1 MKLTISM
8 YIVPPLLSLF
18 ASLWLAVA
26 SALRRGWPGH
36 QNLQLAILFL
46 FIALLPTAF
55 ICHHLIPNETTLLT
69 IERSIH
75 FFYVFTPLVY
85 LVAFHSLLGVRRSWL
100 VRTTLVICTL
110 LALATPTDYYFSGLR
125 RFDWGYIAR
134 GEIVFHLFGAFGFVI
149 LGYTI
154 WIFWK
159 SLARETNPLVRRR
172 NKYFLTAL
180 SISACLT
187 LMNIPAISGYD
198 FYPMGNFAF
207 IPLVIFGYAALKFR
221 LLGFRDIINRTAHG
235 FTVFSLFLVP
245 NLVLFFALKPFLLTL
260 PDLGLILVLL
270 SWFALNLI
278 AIKRIQTMADRTFG
292 KSRINLE
299 RAEITFFESIFS
311 LRNLAQFER
320 AFARF
325 FHKHLAMPGFNFY
338 VVAPESV
345 IFQNAQGLRLHLDS
359 ELGSW
364 LTDRGRMV
372 DRNLI
377 ASLPQTAEIR
387 QKLIEFMDTMEAAY
401 LIPVVHD
408 ERLMGLVFLPQK
420 SNRKPLSDDEVRLID
435 NITRA
440 AAVSLANAAMYQRIS
455 DLRDDLV
462 QRTAELSAEIAQREH
477 TEEKYRI
484 LLESIDEGFYEV
496 DLEGTL
502 LSYNDVFADILGAGD
517 EDLTGLNFRE
527 FLEPQQADEV
537 NAYFR
542 RIFNTGAVQLPMA
555 RELIRRDDQR
565 LFAETRASVM
575 YDKNNNKVGFRGIIR
590 DVTEVRMAELEQAR
604 LQQQLMNA
612 KKMEALGTLA
622 GGVAHDL
629 NNILSG
635 IASYPDLL
643 LEDMTEEE
651 PLYQALTDIKLS
663 GEKAAAVVNDLL
675 TLARR
680 GVPVNQTLGLNQIVQ
695 EYLESPEHARLQ
707 KGHPEVVLETNLEA
721 ILPGI
726 SGSSVHLSKAL
737 MNLVTNAYESIEGSG
752 RVTITTGT
760 EVVAAQ
766 TPAIQEVAPGRY
778 LTLVVADDGA
788 GIPAEDLSRIYEPF
802 FTSKKMGRSGSG
814 LGMTVVWGTVED
826 HKGTILVDS
835 RVNGGTR
842 FKLYFPVPE
851 EYAIPVEEKRPVED
865 YMGCGES
872 VLVVDD
878 VGTQRIITA
887 RMLEKLGYRPVA
899 VPSGEEAVEYLR
911 NTRVDILVLD
921 MIMDPGID
929 GLETYRRIKEIH
941 PDQKA
946 IIASGYSE
954 TDRVRE
960 VLRLGAGGYLKKPYR
975 KEDLGR
981 AIQKELQRP
990 PINA

>member
-36 QNLQLAILFL
+36 QNLQLATLFL
-46 FIALLPTAF
+46 FLALLPAAF
-55 ICHHLIPNETTLLT
+55 ICHHLISDETILLN
-69 IERSIH
+69 IERWIH
-75 FFYVFTPLVY
+75 FFYAFTPLVY
-85 LVAFHSLLGVRRSWL
+85 VVTFHSMLGVRRPWL
-100 VRTTLVICTL
+100 IRITLVICILIAMT
-110 LALATPTDYYFSGLR
+110 TPTNYYFSGLR
-125 RFDWGYIAR
+125 RFEWGYIAH
-134 GEIVFHLFGAFGFVI
+134 GEIAFQFFGAFGFI
-149 LGYTI
+149 MLGYAI
-154 WIFWK
+154 WIFWQ

-172 NKYFLTAL
+172 NKYFITAL
-180 SISACLT
+180 IISACLT

-207 IPLVIFGYAALKFR
+207 IPLVILGYAALKFR
-221 LLGFRDIINRTAHG
+221 LLGFRDVINRTAHG
-235 FTVFSLFLVP
+235 FMVFSLFLIP
-245 NLVLFFALKPFLLTL
+245 NLILFFAIRSFLISL
-260 PDLGLILVLL
+260 PDLGMIILLL

-278 AIKRIQTMADRTFG
+278 AVKRIQIMADRAFG

-299 RAEITFFESIFS
+299 RAEIAFFESIFS

-345 IFQNAQGLRLHLDS
+345 IFQNAQGLRLNLDS

-364 LTDRGRMV
+364 LTDRRRMV
-372 DRNLI
+372 DRNVV
-377 ASLPQTAEIR
+377 ASQAQTADVR
-387 QKLIEFMDTMEAAY
+387 QKLVEFMDTMEATY

-408 ERLMGLVFLPQK
+408 DRLMGLVFLPEK
-420 SNRKPLSDDEVRLID
+420 SNRKPLSVDEVRLID

-462 QRTAELSAEIAQREH
+462 QRTAELSEEIAQREH

-484 LLESIDEGFYEV
+484 LLESINEGFYEV

-502 LSYNDVFADILGAGD
+502 LSYNDVFAVILGAGE
-517 EDLTGLNFRE
+517 EDLTGVNFRE
-527 FLEPQQADEV
+527 FLEPEQADEV

-542 RIFNTGAVQLPMA
+542 RIFNTGALRLPMS
-555 RELIRRDDQR
+555 RELIRRDGQR

-575 YDKNNNKVGFRGIIR
+575 YDQNNRKVGFRGIIR
-590 DVTEVRMAELEQAR
+590 DVTEVKMAELEQAR

-643 LEDMTEEE
+643 LEDMTPEE
-651 PLYQALTDIKLS
+651 PLYQALSDIKRS

-680 GVPVNQTLGLNQIVQ
+680 GVPVKETLGLNQIVQ
-695 EYLESPEHARLQ
+695 EYQESPEHARLQ
-707 KGHPEVVLETNLEA
+707 RGYPEVVLETQLETVLPA
-721 ILPGI
+721 IG
-726 SGSSVHLSKAL
+726 GSSVHLSKAL
-737 MNLVTNAYESIEGSG
+737 MNLVTNAYESIEGRG
-752 RVTITTGT
+752 RVTITTGLET
-760 EVVAAQ
+760 VVAQ
-766 TPAIQEVAPGRY
+766 TAVVHDVAPGRY
-778 LTLVVADDGA
+778 LTLTVADDGV
-788 GIPAEDLSRIYEPF
+788 GIPEEDLSRIYEPF

-835 RVNGGTR
+835 QINGGTR
-842 FKLYFPVPE
+842 FKLYFPEPE
-851 EYAIPVEEKRPVED
+851 EYTSPIEERPPAQD
-865 YMGCGES
+865 YMGRGES

-878 VGTQRIITA
+878 VGTQRIIAA

-911 NTRVDILVLD
+911 NTKVDILVLD

-941 PDQKA
+941 PDQRA

-960 VLRLGAGGYLKKPYR
+960 VLRLGAGAYLKKPYR

-981 AIQKELQRP
+981 AIQNELRQP
-990 PINA
+990 PNDA

>member
-1 MKLTISM
+1 LNLTVSM

-36 QNLQLAILFL
+36 QNLQLATLFL
-46 FIALLPTAF
+46 FLALLPSAF
-55 ICHHLIPNETTLLT
+55 ICHHLIPDEATLLT

-85 LVAFHSLLGVRRSWL
+85 LVTFHSLLGVRRPWL
-100 VRTTLVICTL
+100 MRVTFLVCTL
-110 LALATPTDYYFSGLR
+110 LALTTPTNYYFSGLH

-134 GEIVFHLFGAFGFVI
+134 GEIAFHLFGAFGFVI
-149 LGYTI
+149 LGYAI

-159 SLARETNPLVRRR
+159 SLAGETNPLVRRR

-180 SISACLT
+180 ILSACLT

-207 IPLVIFGYAALKFR
+207 IPLVILGYAALKFR
-221 LLGFRDIINRTAHG
+221 LLGFRDMLNKTAHG
-235 FTVFSLFLVP
+235 LAAVSLFILP
-245 NLVLFFALKPFLLTL
+245 NAVLFFALRPVLNTMTDVPLLV
-260 PDLGLILVLL
+260 VLL
-270 SWFALNLI
+270 VWFGVNLI
-278 AIKRIQTMADRTFG
+278 GLKKIQPVLDRTFE
-292 KSRINLE
+292 KSRISLE
-299 RAEITFFESIFS
+299 QAEIAFFESIFS

-325 FHKHLAMPGFNFY
+325 FHKYLAMPGFNFY
-338 VVAPESV
+338 MVAPESV
-345 IFQNAQGLRLHLDS
+345 IFQNAQGLRLNLDS

-364 LTDRGRMV
+364 LTDCRRMV

-377 ASLPQTAEIR
+377 ASQTRTAEVR
-387 QKLIEFMDTMEAAY
+387 QKLVEFMETMEAAY

-408 ERLMGLVFLPQK
+408 DRLMGLVFLPQK

-435 NITRA
+435 SITRA
-440 AAVSLANAAMYQRIS
+440 AAVSLANAAMYQRIT

-462 QRTAELSAEIAQREH
+462 QRTAELSEEIAQREH

-517 EDLTGLNFRE
+517 EDLTGINFRE
-527 FLEPQQADEV
+527 FLEPEQADEV

-542 RIFNTGAVQLPMA
+542 RIFNTGALRLPML
-555 RELIRRDDQR
+555 RELIRRDGQR

-575 YDKNNNKVGFRGIIR
+575 YDKMNRKVGFRGIIR
-590 DVTEVRMAELEQAR
+590 DVTESKMAELEQAR

-635 IASYPDLL
+635 ISSYPDLL
-643 LEDMTEEE
+643 LEDMTEGE
-651 PLYQALTDIKLS
+651 PLYQALSDIKRS

-680 GVPVNQTLGLNQIVQ
+680 GVPIKETLGLNQIVQ
-695 EYLESPEHARLQ
+695 EYLESPEHIRLQ
-707 KGHPEVVLETNLEA
+707 KGHPEVVLETQLETV
-721 ILPGI
+721 LPGI
-726 SGSSVHLSKAL
+726 SGSSIHLSKAL
-737 MNLVTNAYESIEGSG
+737 MNLVTNAYESIEGRG
-752 RVTITTGT
+752 RVTIATGLET
-760 EVVAAQ
+760 VVAQ
-766 TPAIQEVAPGRY
+766 TAVVHDVAPGRY
-778 LTLVVADDGA
+778 LTLTVADDGA
-788 GIPAEDLSRIYEPF
+788 GIPSEDLPRIYEPF
-802 FTSKKMGRSGSG
+802 FSSKKMGRSGSG

-835 RVNGGTR
+835 QVNGGTR

-851 EYAIPVEEKRPVED
+851 ECASPIEESQPAQD

-878 VGTQRIITA
+878 VGTQRIIAA
-887 RMLEKLGYRPVA
+887 RMLEKLGYRPVT

-941 PDQKA
+941 PGQKA

-954 TDRVRE
+954 TERVRE

-975 KEDLGR
+975 KEDLDR
-981 AIQKELQRP
+981 ALQKELQRSH
-990 PINA
+990 IYA

>member
-1 MKLTISM
+1 M

-36 QNLQLAILFL
+36 QNLQLAVLFL
-46 FIALLPTAF
+46 FLALLPTAF
-55 ICHHLIPNETTLLT
+55 ICHHLIPDEATLLT

-75 FFYVFTPLVY
+75 FFYVFAPFVY
-85 LVAFHSLLGVRRSWL
+85 LLAFHSLLGVRRPWL
-100 VRTTLVICTL
+100 MRTTFLICSI
-110 LALATPTDYYFSGLR
+110 LALTTPTDHYFSGLR
-125 RFDWGYIAR
+125 RFEWGYIAH
-134 GEIVFHLFGAFGFVI
+134 GEIAFHLFGAFGFVI
-149 LGYTI
+149 LGYAI

-159 SLARETNPLVRRR
+159 SLARENNPLVRRR

-180 SISACLT
+180 IISACLT
-187 LMNIPAISGYD
+187 LINIPAISGYD

-207 IPLVIFGYAALKFR
+207 IPLVILGYAALKFR
-221 LLGFRDIINRTAHG
+221 LLGFRDVLNRTAHG
-235 FTVFSLFLVP
+235 FTVFSLFLIP
-245 NLVLFFALKPFLLTL
+245 NLILFFATRPVLFSL
-260 PDLGLILVLL
+260 PDLGLIIVLL

-292 KSRINLE
+292 KSKINLE
-299 RAEITFFESIFS
+299 RAEIAFFESIFS
-311 LRNLAQFER
+311 LRNLAQFEQ

-345 IFQNAQGLRLHLDS
+345 TFQNAQGLRLNLDS

-364 LTDRGRMV
+364 LTDRRRMV
-372 DRNLI
+372 DRNII
-377 ASLPQTAEIR
+377 ASQTRTAAVR
-387 QKLIEFMDTMEAAY
+387 QKLIEFMDTMAATY

-408 ERLMGLVFLPQK
+408 ERLMGLVLLPQK

-462 QRTAELSAEIAQREH
+462 QRTAELSEEIAQREH

-502 LSYNDVFADILGAGD
+502 LAYNDVFANILGAGD
-517 EDLTGLNFRE
+517 EDLTGVNFRE
-527 FLEPQQADEV
+527 FLEPEQADEV

-542 RIFNTGAVQLPMA
+542 RVFNTGAVRLPMS

-575 YDKNNNKVGFRGIIR
+575 YDKNNRKVGFRGIIR
-590 DVTEVRMAELEQAR
+590 DVTEVKMAELEQAR

-612 KKMEALGTLA
+612 KKMEAIGTLA

-643 LEDMTEEE
+643 LEDMTEDE
-651 PLYQALTDIKLS
+651 PLYQALLDIKRS

-680 GVPVNQTLGLNQIVQ
+680 GVPVNDSLGLNQIVQ
-695 EYLESPEHARLQ
+695 EYLESPEHSRLQ
-707 KGHPEVVLETNLEA
+707 KGYPEVVLETQLEA
-721 ILPGI
+721 VLPGI
-726 SGSSVHLSKAL
+726 SGSAVHLSKAL
-737 MNLVTNAYESIEGSG
+737 MNLVTNAYESIPGRG
-752 RVTITTGT
+752 RVTITTGFET
-760 EVVAAQ
+760 VAAQ
-766 TPAIQEVAPGRY
+766 TTAVQDVAPGRY
-778 LTLVVADDGA
+778 LTLVVADDGV
-788 GIPAEDLSRIYEPF
+788 GIPPEDLSRIYEPF

-826 HKGTILVDS
+826 HKGTIQVDS
-835 RVNGGTR
+835 QLNGGTR

-851 EYAIPVEEKRPVED
+851 DSTKPVEESQPMED
-865 YMGCGES
+865 FMGSGES

-878 VGTQRIITA
+878 VGTQRIIAA

-899 VPSGEEAVEYLR
+899 VPSGEEAIEYLR
-911 NTRVDILVLD
+911 TTHVDILVLD

-941 PDQKA
+941 PEQKA

-960 VLRLGAGGYLKKPYR
+960 VLRLGAGAYLKKPYR

-981 AIQKELQRP
+981 AIRKELQRP
-990 PINA
+990 AIQA

>member
-1 MKLTISM
+1 MKLVISM

-36 QNLQLAILFL
+36 QNLQLAVLFL
-46 FIALLPTAF
+46 FLALLPTAF
-55 ICHHLIPNETTLLT
+55 ICHHLIPDETTLLT

-75 FFYVFTPLVY
+75 FFYVFTPLIY
-85 LVAFHSLLGVRRSWL
+85 FITFHSLLGVRRPWL
-100 VRTTLVICTL
+100 IRLAFLCSSL
-110 LALATPTDYYFSGLR
+110 LALTTPTDYYFSGLR

-134 GEIVFHLFGAFGFVI
+134 GEIAFHLFGAFGFVT
-149 LGYTI
+149 LGYAI

-180 SISACLT
+180 IISAGLT
-187 LMNIPAISGYD
+187 MLNIPAISGYD

-207 IPLVIFGYAALKFR
+207 IPLVILGYAALKFR
-221 LLGFRDIINRTAHG
+221 LLGFRDMLNKTAHSLAA
-235 FTVFSLFLVP
+235 VSLFILP
-245 NLVLFFALKPFLLTL
+245 NAVLFFALRPVLHEMQDVPLL
-260 PDLGLILVLL
+260 LVLL
-270 SWFALNLI
+270 IWFGINLLGL
-278 AIKRIQTMADRTFG
+278 KKIQPVLESTFA
-292 KSRINLE
+292 KSRISLE
-299 RAEITFFESIFS
+299 QAEIAFFESIFS
-311 LRNLAQFER
+311 LRNLTQFER
-320 AFARF
+320 TFARF

-345 IFQNAQGLRLHLDS
+345 IFQNAQGLRLNLDS

-364 LTDRGRMV
+364 LTDRRRMV

-377 ASLPQTAEIR
+377 ASQPQTADVR
-387 QKLIEFMDTMEAAY
+387 QKLVEFMETMEATY

-408 ERLMGLVFLPQK
+408 DRLMGLVFLPQK

-462 QRTAELSAEIAQREH
+462 QRTAELSEEIAQRGH

-502 LSYNDVFADILGAGD
+502 LAYNDVFADILGADG
-517 EDLTGLNFRE
+517 EDLTGINFRE
-527 FLEPQQADEV
+527 FLEPEQADEV

-542 RIFNTGAVQLPMA
+542 RIFNTGALRLPMA
-555 RELIRRDDQR
+555 RELIRRDGQR

-575 YDKNNNKVGFRGIIR
+575 YDQNNRKVGFRGIIR
-590 DVTEVRMAELEQAR
+590 DVTEVKMAELEQAR

-635 IASYPDLL
+635 ISSYPDLL
-643 LEDMTEEE
+643 LEDMTEGE
-651 PLYQALTDIKLS
+651 PLYQALTDIKRS

-680 GVPVNQTLGLNQIVQ
+680 GVPVNETLGLNQIVR
-695 EYLESPEHARLQ
+695 EYLESPEHVRLQ
-707 KGHPEVVLETNLEA
+707 KGYPEVVLETQLEA

-726 SGSSVHLSKAL
+726 SGSSVHLFKAL
-737 MNLVTNAYESIEGSG
+737 MNLVTNAYESIEGCG
-752 RVTITTGT
+752 RVTITTGLET
-760 EVVAAQ
+760 IAAGTATVQ
-766 TPAIQEVAPGRY
+766 NVAPGRY
-778 LTLVVADDGA
+778 LTLRVADNGV
-788 GIPAEDLSRIYEPF
+788 GIPAEDLPRIYEPF

-835 RVNGGTR
+835 QVNSGTR

-851 EYAIPVEEKRPVED
+851 ECTSPIEERQPEED
-865 YMGCGES
+865 YMGCGET

-878 VGTQRIITA
+878 VGTQRIIAA

-899 VPSGEEAVEYLR
+899 VPSGEEAIEYLR

-941 PDQKA
+941 PGQKA

-990 PINA
+990 HIYA

>member
-36 QNLQLAILFL
+36 QNLQLAVLFL
-46 FIALLPTAF
+46 FLALLPTAF
-55 ICHHLIPNETTLLT
+55 ICHHLIPDETALLT
-69 IERSIH
+69 IERGIH

-85 LVAFHSLLGVRRSWL
+85 LVAFHSLLGVRRPWMIRATFL
-100 VRTTLVICTL
+100 ICAL
-110 LALATPTDYYFSGLR
+110 LALTTPTDYYFSGLR

-134 GEIVFHLFGAFGFVI
+134 GEIAFHLFGAFGFVV
-149 LGYTI
+149 LGYAI

-159 SLARETNPLVRRR
+159 SLAWETNPLVRRR

-180 SISACLT
+180 IISACLT

-207 IPLVIFGYAALKFR
+207 IPLVILGYAALKFR
-221 LLGFRDIINRTAHG
+221 LLGFRDMLHKTVHG
-235 FTVFSLFLVP
+235 LAAASLFILP
-245 NLVLFFALKPFLLTL
+245 NAILFLALRPVLHRMADAPLL
-260 PDLGLILVLL
+260 LVLL
-270 SWFALNLI
+270 IWFGLNLI
-278 AIKRIQTMADRTFG
+278 GLKKIQPVLDRTFE
-292 KSRINLE
+292 KSRISLE
-299 RAEITFFESIFS
+299 QAEIAFFESIFS

-345 IFQNAQGLRLHLDS
+345 TFQNAQGLRLNLDS

-377 ASLPQTAEIR
+377 ASQPQTAEVR

-408 ERLMGLVFLPQK
+408 ERLMGLVFLPEK
-420 SNRKPLSDDEVRLID
+420 TNRKPLSHDEVRLID

-462 QRTAELSAEIAQREH
+462 QRTAELSEEIAQREH

-484 LLESIDEGFYEV
+484 LLESINEGFYEV
-496 DLEGTL
+496 DLEGTV

-517 EDLTGLNFRE
+517 EDLTGINFRE
-527 FLEPQQADEV
+527 FLEPEQADEV

-542 RIFNTGAVQLPMA
+542 RIFNTGALRLPMS
-555 RELIRRDDQR
+555 RELIRRDGLR

-575 YDKNNNKVGFRGIIR
+575 YDKNNHKVGFRGIIR
-590 DVTEVRMAELEQAR
+590 DVTEVKMAELEQAR

-643 LEDMTEEE
+643 LEDMTEDE
-651 PLYQALTDIKLS
+651 PLYQALSDIKRS

-680 GVPVNQTLGLNQIVQ
+680 GVPVNDTLGMNQIVQ
-695 EYLESPEHARLQ
+695 EYLESPEHHRLQ
-707 KGHPEVVLETNLEA
+707 KGHPAVVLETQLEA
-721 ILPGI
+721 VLPGI

-737 MNLVTNAYESIEGSG
+737 MNLVTNAYESIEGRG
-752 RVTITTGT
+752 RVTIATAFET
-760 EVVAAQ
+760 VVAQA
-766 TPAIQEVAPGRY
+766 AIVHDAAPGRY
-778 LTLVVADDGA
+778 LTLTVADDGV
-788 GIPAEDLSRIYEPF
+788 GIPAEDLTRIYEPF

-835 RVNGGTR
+835 QVDGGTR

-851 EYAIPVEEKRPVED
+851 ECADPVEESQPARD
-865 YMGCGES
+865 YMGFGES

-878 VGTQRIITA
+878 VGTQRIIA
-887 RMLEKLGYRPVA
+887 AHMLKKMGYRPVA
-899 VPSGEEAVEYLR
+899 VPSGEEAIEYLR

-941 PDQKA
+941 PYQKA

-954 TDRVRE
+954 TERVRE
-960 VLRLGAGGYLKKPYR
+960 VLRIGAGGYLKKPYR

-990 PINA
+990 HSQA